1 MSEID
6 EVDLA
11 IANLLMEDGR
21 MECAEIARRIG
32 SISDRVVRYR
42 LNRLRKKGIIQIR
55 AIPNPHAVHFP
66 VAADVFVEI
75 EPGQVMEVAKK
86 MMEYDSVSYVACCT
100 GENDMSLQVVARDN
114 LELYRF
120 VTEVVAKVPCVKKT
134 TTLLIPIILK
144 DVYEWRIPASVC
156 QDSNTSQTK
165 TPGKKRSESPSAGA
179 KKRR

>member
-6 EVDLA
+6 EIDLA

-32 SISDRVVRYR
+32 SISDRAVRYR
-42 LNRLRKKGIIQIR
+42 LNRMRKKGIIQIR

-75 EPGQVMEVAKK
+75 EPGQVMEVAKQ
-86 MMEYDSVSYVACCT
+86 MMEYDLVSYVACCT

-120 VTEVVAKVPCVKKT
+120 VTEIVAKVPGVKKT
-134 TTLLIPIILK
+134 TTLLIPMILK

-156 QDSNTSQTK
+156 RDANTSRTK
-165 TPGKKRSESPSAGA
+165 TSGHQESDSPPARA
-179 KKRR
+179 KKGR